1 MICLLLRVFIFVVTF
16 RLSETKVKFYLT
28 FAGQEKRLMDMK
40 IFFMLARSGKSYV
53 QLTLILL
60 VLSLAISCSSTRFVP
75 EGKRLLSDVDIH
87 IDNKQ
92 VNREEIKAQVRQKEN
107 LKILGFLKFHLAIYN
122 LSSKKKE
129 NDWFKRI
136 GEEPVVYQEYQT
148 QQSKDQLN
156 LYMQNKGY
164 YDAVITDTLILHPK
178 KSKVNLVFNI
188 TTGSPYRIR
197 RYVCKTEDERI
208 MPLLLNDTINRLVKK
223 NAIFDVD
230 LLNDERERLAAM
242 MQNHG
247 YYGFSTDYIQF
258 LADSS
263 LRNKLVDLTLE
274 ISDADPGKKNT
285 LVKPHK
291 RFIVRKYLINSD
303 FNPPQLSGPRI
314 QEPLD
319 TLVASPYTITY
330 HGKLRYRPQLLEDLN
345 RIQDGRFYSLRN
357 VEKTYRSLNQ
367 IKQFRMVN
375 LNFDVIDSL
384 GNDSIGVLDSRFQ
397 LSPLPRQGFSV
408 DLEGTNSSGNLGVAG
423 NLNYQHRNLLR
434 GAEILNITIKGA
446 FERQQ
451 AVVNESNLNFN
462 THEYGIEGSLTLP
475 KFLSPV
481 RGKNFFN
488 FQVPQTSFTLGYNYQ
503 RRPDYTR
510 TITNFRF
517 GYNWKSKPFRTHY
530 LNLIDFNYVNLYEFN
545 EEFINSIKDLYI
557 KSSYTD
563 HLISAL
569 SYTRVDNTQNIG
581 RNGNY
586 RYFKWSFESAGN
598 LLSAL
603 AELTDREKKTEID
616 TITHQPVSY
625 YRIFSTRFAQYLK
638 TDLEYRYGHML
649 DEYNSVVG
657 RLFMGV
663 GLPYGNFDQL
673 PFEKKYFT
681 GGANGIR
688 AWQVRTLG
696 PGTYKASPDA
706 YPNQSADI
714 KLEGNLEYRFR
725 LLGRVEG
732 AFFLDAGNIWAI
744 NKNDNREGAVFKFN
758 GFYRE
763 IALGTGTG
771 LRFNFNYFI
780 FRLDLGMKLRDPS
793 LESGK
798 RFIIGNYPI
807 QSDHFNLSFAIGYPF

>member
-1 MICLLLRVFIFVVTF
+1 
-16 RLSETKVKFYLT
+16 
-28 FAGQEKRLMDMK
+28 
-40 IFFMLARSGKSYV
+40 MLAGLEKNYI
-53 QLTLILL
+53 QLTLVLL
-60 VLSLAISCSSTRFVP
+60 VLSLVVSCSSTKFVP
-75 EGKRLLSDVDIH
+75 EGKKLLNDVDIYV
-87 IDNKQ
+87 DNKQ
-92 VNREEIKAQVRQKEN
+92 VNKEEIKAQVRQKEN
-107 LKILGFLKFHLAIYN
+107 LKILGFLKFHLAMYN
-122 LSSKKKE
+122 LSSKKKQ
-129 NDWFKRI
+129 NDWLKRI
-136 GEEPVVYQEYQT
+136 GEEPVIYQEYQT
-148 QQSKDQLN
+148 QQSKDQLS
-156 LYMQNKGY
+156 LYLQNKGY
-164 YDAVITDTLILHPK
+164 YDAVIEDTVIQHLRKP
-178 KSKVNLVFNI
+178 KVNLVFNI
-188 TTGSPYRIR
+188 RTGSPYRIR
-197 RYVCKTEDERI
+197 NYTIKTEDEKIR
-208 MPLLLNDTINRLVKK
+208 PLLMNDTIRRLVRE
-223 NAIFDVD
+223 NDIFDVD
-230 LLNDERERLAAM
+230 VLNAERDRVVTM
-242 MQNHG
+242 MQNRG

-263 LRNKLVDLTLE
+263 LNSKQVDLTMQVF
-274 ISDADPGKKNT
+274 DADPGKKT
-285 LVKPHK
+285 GPVKHHK
-291 RFIVRKYLINSD
+291 RFIVRKYTINSD
-303 FNPPQLSGPRI
+303 FNPPRLSAYRMP
-314 QEPLD
+314 EPPD
-319 TLVASPYTITY
+319 TLAIPPYTIIY
-330 HGKLRYRPQLLEDLN
+330 QGKLKYRLRLLDDLN

-375 LNFDVIDSL
+375 LNFDIVDSL

-423 NLNYQHRNLLR
+423 NLNYQHRNLFR

-451 AVVNESNLNFN
+451 AVMNGSDLNFN
-462 THEYGIEGSLTLP
+462 THEYGVEGSLTLP

-481 RGKNFFN
+481 QGKNFFN

-569 SYTRVDNTQNIG
+569 SYTRVDNTQIIG
-581 RNGNY
+581 RRENY

-603 AELTDREKKTEID
+603 AELTDREKRTEID
-616 TITHQPVSY
+616 TITNEPVSY
-625 YRIFSTRFAQYLK
+625 YQIFSTRFAQYVK
-638 TDLEYRYGHML
+638 TDFEYRYGHML
-649 DEYNSVVG
+649 DKYNSVVG

-673 PFEKKYFT
+673 PFEKKYFS

-696 PGTYKASPDA
+696 PGTYKAPPDA

-744 NKNDNREGAVFKFN
+744 NKNDNREGALFKFDR
-758 GFYRE
+758 FYNE
-763 IALGTGTG
+763 IAVGTGTG

-798 RFIIGNYPI
+798 RFIIGNYPVNA
-807 QSDHFNLSFAIGYPF
+807 DHFNLSFAIGYPF

>member
-1 MICLLLRVFIFVVTF
+1 M
-16 RLSETKVKFYLT
+16 
-28 FAGQEKRLMDMK
+28 
-40 IFFMLARSGKSYV
+40 
-53 QLTLILL
+53 
-60 VLSLAISCSSTRFVP
+60 VLWVAFSCSSTKFVP
-75 EGKRLLSDVDIH
+75 EGQKLLSDVDIH
-87 IDNKQ
+87 IDNKAIS
-92 VNREEIKAQVRQKEN
+92 REEIKAQIKQKEN
-107 LKILGFLKFHLAIYN
+107 LKILGFFKFHLGIYN
-122 LSSKKKE
+122 LSSKEKE
-129 NDWFKRI
+129 NDWLKRI
-136 GEEPVVYQEYQT
+136 GEEPVVYQEYRT
-148 QQSKDQLN
+148 QQSKDQLS

-164 YDAVITDTLILHPK
+164 YDAIIEDTLIMHSKRPK
-178 KSKVNLVFNI
+178 INLIFNI
-188 TTGSPYRIR
+188 YTGSPYRIR
-197 RYVCKTEDERI
+197 NYAYKTEDEKIR
-208 MPLLLNDTINRLVKK
+208 PLLLNDTINSLVRK
-223 NAIFDVD
+223 NDVFDVD
-230 LLNDERERLAAM
+230 RLNDERKRLVAT

-247 YYGFSTDYIQF
+247 YYGFTPDYIQF
-258 LADSS
+258 FADTTPG
-263 LRNKLVDLTLE
+263 NKLVDLTVE
-274 ISDADPGKKNT
+274 FSDASPARKADP
-285 LVKPHK
+285 VKPHK
-291 RFIVRKYLINSD
+291 RFIVRNYLIHSD
-303 FNPPQLSGPRI
+303 FNPPQLTGERSP
-314 QEPLD
+314 EPMD
-319 TLVASPYTITY
+319 TLLLPPYTITY
-330 HGKLRYRPQLLEDLN
+330 HGRLRYKPRLLDDLN
-345 RIQDGRFYSLRN
+345 RIQDGRFYSLEN

-367 IKQFRMVN
+367 IRQFRMVN
-375 LNFDVIDSL
+375 LNFDVVDSL

-423 NLNYQHRNLLR
+423 NLNYQHRNLFR
-434 GAEILNITIKGA
+434 AAEILNITLKGA

-462 THEYGIEGSLTLP
+462 THEYGIEGSLNLP

-481 RGKNFFN
+481 SGKNFFN

-569 SYTRVDNTQNIG
+569 SYSRVDNTQNIG
-581 RNGNY
+581 RYGNY

-616 TITHQPVSY
+616 TITNQPVSY
-625 YRIFSTRFAQYLK
+625 YQIFSTRFAQYLK

-657 RLFMGV
+657 RLFVGL

-744 NKNDNREGAVFKFN
+744 NKNDNREGAVFEFN
-758 GFYRE
+758 RFYRE
-763 IALGTGTG
+763 IAVGTGTG

-807 QSDHFNLSFAIGYPF
+807 NGDHFNLSFAIGYPF

>member
-1 MICLLLRVFIFVVTF
+1 L
-16 RLSETKVKFYLT
+16 
-28 FAGQEKRLMDMK
+28 FAPESVYFCEDK
-40 IFFMLARSGKSYV
+40 IFFMQLRSAKNYIH
-53 QLTLILL
+53 LLLIRL
-60 VLSLAISCSSTRFVP
+60 VLSLAVSCSPTKFVP
-75 EGKRLLSDVDIH
+75 EGKKLLNDVDIH
-87 IDNKQ
+87 VDNKQ
-92 VNREEIKAQVRQKEN
+92 LSREEIKAQVRQKEN
-107 LKILGFLKFHLAIYN
+107 LKILGFLKFHLSIYN
-122 LSSKKKE
+122 LSSKKKQ

-136 GEEPVVYQEYQT
+136 GEEPVIYQEYQT
-148 QQSKDQLN
+148 QQSIDQLN

-164 YDAVITDTLILHPK
+164 YDAVVKDTLIVHHKKPK
-178 KSKVNLVFNI
+178 VDLIFNI
-188 TTGSPYRIR
+188 VTGSPYRIR
-197 RYVCKTEDERI
+197 NYSYKTKDERI
-208 MPLLLNDTINRLVKK
+208 GPLLLNDTISRLVKK
-223 NAIFDVD
+223 NDIFDVD
-230 LLNDERERLAAM
+230 LLNDERVRLTAM

-247 YYGFSTDYIQF
+247 YYSFSSDYIQF
-258 LADSS
+258 FADTS
-263 LRNKLVDLTLE
+263 LNNNLVDLTIE
-274 ISDADPGKKNT
+274 ISDADPGKKSAP
-285 LVKPHK
+285 VKHHK
-291 RFIVRKYLINSD
+291 RYLVRKYLINSD
-303 FNPPQLSGPRI
+303 FNPPQLSGSRI
-314 QEPLD
+314 PEPQD
-319 TLVASPYTITY
+319 TIVVPPYTITY
-330 HGKLRYRPQLLEDLN
+330 QGKLRYRPQLLDDLN
-345 RIQDGRFYSLRN
+345 RIKDGRFYSLRN

-375 LNFDVIDSL
+375 LNFDIVDSL
-384 GNDSIGVLDSRFQ
+384 GNDSIGVLDSRVQ

-423 NLNYQHRNLLR
+423 NLNYQHRNLFR
-434 GAEILNITIKGA
+434 GAEILNVTLKGA

-451 AVVNESNLNFN
+451 AVVNESDLNFN

-475 KFLSPV
+475 KFLNPV
-481 RGKNFFN
+481 KGKHFFN

-545 EEFINSIKDLYI
+545 EDFINSIKDLYI

-581 RNGNY
+581 RSENY

-598 LLSAL
+598 LLSVL
-603 AELTDREKKTEID
+603 AELTDRAKNTEID
-616 TITHQPVSY
+616 TITGEPVSY
-625 YRIFSTRFAQYLK
+625 YQIFSTRFAQYLK
-638 TDLEYRYGHML
+638 TDLEYRYGYML
-649 DEYNSVVG
+649 DRYNSVIG

-696 PGTYKASPDA
+696 PGTYKASPDD

-744 NKNDNREGAVFKFN
+744 NKDDNRDGAVFKFDR
-758 GFYRE
+758 FYQE
-763 IALGTGTG
+763 IAVGTGTG

-798 RFIIGNYPI
+798 RFIIGSYPI
-807 QSDHFNLSFAIGYPF
+807 QADHFNLSFAIGYPF

>member
-1 MICLLLRVFIFVVTF
+1 
-16 RLSETKVKFYLT
+16 
-28 FAGQEKRLMDMK
+28 
-40 IFFMLARSGKSYV
+40 MLAGLEKNYI
-53 QLTLILL
+53 QLTLVLL
-60 VLSLAISCSSTRFVP
+60 VLSLVVSCSSTKFVP
-75 EGKRLLSDVDIH
+75 EGKKLLNDVDIH
-87 IDNKQ
+87 VDNKQ
-92 VNREEIKAQVRQKEN
+92 VNKEEIKAQVRQKEN
-107 LKILGFLKFHLAIYN
+107 LKILGFLKFHLAMYN
-122 LSSKKKE
+122 LSSKKKQ
-129 NDWFKRI
+129 NDWLKRI
-136 GEEPVVYQEYQT
+136 GEEPVIYQEYQT

-156 LYMQNKGY
+156 LYLQNKGY
-164 YDAVITDTLILHPK
+164 YDAVIEDTVIQHPK
-178 KSKVNLVFNI
+178 KPKVNLVFNI
-188 TTGSPYRIR
+188 RTGSPYRIR
-197 RYVCKTEDERI
+197 NYTIKTEDEKIR
-208 MPLLLNDTINRLVKK
+208 PLLMNDTIRRLVRK
-223 NAIFDVD
+223 NDIFDVD
-230 LLNDERERLAAM
+230 VLNAERERVVTI
-242 MQNHG
+242 MQNRG

-258 LADSS
+258 LVDSS
-263 LRNKLVDLTLE
+263 LNSRQVDLTMQVF
-274 ISDADPGKKNT
+274 DADPGKKT
-285 LVKPHK
+285 GPVKHHK
-291 RFIVRKYLINSD
+291 QFIVRKYIINSD
-303 FNPPQLSGPRI
+303 FNPPRLSGYRVP
-314 QEPLD
+314 EPPD
-319 TLVASPYTITY
+319 TLVIPPYTIIY
-330 HGKLRYRPQLLEDLN
+330 QGKLKYRPRLLDDLN

-367 IKQFRMVN
+367 IRQFRMVN
-375 LNFDVIDSL
+375 LNFDIVDSL

-423 NLNYQHRNLLR
+423 NLNYQHRNLFL
-434 GAEILNITIKGA
+434 GAEILNITLKGA

-451 AVVNESNLNFN
+451 AVMNESDLNFN
-462 THEYGIEGSLTLP
+462 THEYGVEGSLTLP

-481 RGKNFFN
+481 QGKNFFN

-545 EEFINSIKDLYI
+545 EDFINSIKDLYI

-569 SYTRVDNTQNIG
+569 SYTRVDNTQIIG
-581 RNGNY
+581 RRENY
-586 RYFKWSFESAGN
+586 HYFKWSFESAGN
-598 LLSAL
+598 LLFGL
-603 AELTDREKKTEID
+603 AELIDREKRTEID
-616 TITHQPVSY
+616 TITNEPVSY
-625 YRIFSTRFAQYLK
+625 YQIFSTRFAQYIK
-638 TDLEYRYGHML
+638 TDFEYRYGYML
-649 DEYNSVVG
+649 DKYNSVVG

-673 PFEKKYFT
+673 PFEKKYFS

-696 PGTYKASPDA
+696 PGTYKAPPDA

-714 KLEGNLEYRFR
+714 KLESNLEYRFR

-744 NKNDNREGAVFKFN
+744 NKNDNREGALFKFDR
-758 GFYRE
+758 FYKE
-763 IALGTGTG
+763 IAVGTGTG

-798 RFIIGNYPI
+798 RLIIGNYPVNA
-807 QSDHFNLSFAIGYPF
+807 DHFNLSFAIGYPF

>member
-1 MICLLLRVFIFVVTF
+1 M
-16 RLSETKVKFYLT
+16 
-28 FAGQEKRLMDMK
+28 FAKESVYFCEEKN
-40 IFFMLARSGKSYV
+40 FFMQPQSAKNCV
-53 QLTLILL
+53 QLPLILF
-60 VLSLAISCSSTRFVP
+60 VLSLMVSCSSTRFVP
-75 EGKRLLSDVDIH
+75 EGKKLLNDVDFH
-87 IDNKQ
+87 VDNKQ
-92 VNREEIKAQVRQKEN
+92 LSREEIKAQVRQKEN
-107 LKILGFLKFHLAIYN
+107 LKILGFLKFHLSIYN
-122 LSSKKKE
+122 LSSRKKQ

-136 GEEPVVYQEYQT
+136 GEEPVIYQELQT
-148 QQSKDQLN
+148 QQSIDQLK

-164 YDAVITDTLILHPK
+164 YDAVVTDTLIVHPK
-178 KSKVNLVFNI
+178 KAKVDLIFNI
-188 TTGSPYRIR
+188 VTGNPYRIR
-197 RYVCKTEDERI
+197 NYTWKTEDERI
-208 MPLLLNDTINRLVKK
+208 SPLLQNDTINRLIRK
-223 NAIFDVD
+223 NEIFDVD
-230 LLNDERERLAAM
+230 LLNDERQRLTAL
-242 MQNHG
+242 MQNNG
-247 YYGFSTDYIQF
+247 YYGFSADYIQF
-258 LADSS
+258 FADTS
-263 LRNKLVDLTLE
+263 LNNNQVDLAVE
-274 ISDADPGKKNT
+274 ISDADPGKKSAP
-285 LVKPHK
+285 VKHHK
-291 RFIVRKYLINSD
+291 RYLVRNYLINAD
-303 FNPPQLSGPRI
+303 FNPPQTRAART
-314 QEPLD
+314 QELPD
-319 TLVASPYTITY
+319 TLVMPPYTIIY
-330 HGKLRYRPQLLEDLN
+330 QGKLRYRPGLLDDLN
-345 RIQDGRFYSLRN
+345 RIKDERFYSLKN

-367 IKQFRMVN
+367 IRQFRMVN
-375 LNFDVIDSL
+375 LNFDVVDSL

-408 DLEGTNSSGNLGVAG
+408 DVEGTNSSGNLGVAG
-423 NLNYQHRNLLR
+423 NLNYLHRNLFR
-434 GAEILNITIKGA
+434 GAEILNITLKGA

-451 AVVNESNLNFN
+451 AVMNESNLNFN
-462 THEYGIEGSLTLP
+462 TREYGVEGSLTLP
-475 KFLSPV
+475 KFLNPV
-481 RGKNFFN
+481 KAKNFFN

-545 EEFINSIKDLYI
+545 EDFINSIKDLYI

-581 RNGNY
+581 RMENY

-603 AELTDREKKTEID
+603 AELTDKEKNTEID
-616 TITHQPVSY
+616 TVTGEAVSY
-625 YRIFSTRFAQYLK
+625 YQIFSTRFAQYLK
-638 TDLEYRYGHML
+638 TDFEYRYGHML
-649 DEYNSVVG
+649 DKYNSVVG
-657 RLFMGV
+657 RLFVGV
-663 GLPYGNFDQL
+663 GLPYGNFEQL

-696 PGTYKASPDA
+696 PGTYKASRDE

-744 NKNDNREGAVFKFN
+744 NKNDNRDGALFKPDK
-758 GFYRE
+758 FYRE
-763 IALGTGTG
+763 IAVGTGTG

-798 RFIIGNYPI
+798 RFILGNYPI
-807 QSDHFNLSFAIGYPF
+807 QADHFNLSFAIGYPF